1 MLLYQFDVSENNFE
15 VVDGD
20 YIGWV
25 NEDNNTWISAS
36 ECVPA
41 RCQCSQSYYFW
52 RSYNWP
58 VPNRN
63 STFSCNGQYN
73 FSVAV
78 EIQPC
83 TQVASLFII
92 TLLITVS
99 INQSIFVYF
108 RHDKTRANRVLI
120 VQNIKIVQSANM

>member
-1 MLLYQFDVSENNFE
+1 MLFYQFDVSENNFE
-15 VVDGD
+15 VADGD

-36 ECVPA
+36 ACVPA
-41 RCQCSQSYYFW
+41 RCQCSRSYYFW

-63 STFSCNGQYN
+63 STFSCYRQYN

-78 EIQPC
+78 DIQPC

-92 TLLITVS
+92 TLLINNNKQYSYISGMTKRGPTG
-99 INQSIFVYF
+99 YYYYYYKCT
-108 RHDKTRANRVLI
+108 D
-120 VQNIKIVQSANM
+120 